1 MIADRM
7 KNLHPYEPGEQPKDR
22 EYIKLNANENPYSP
36 SPKVTKEIIKSSKKY
51 SQKLSLYPDP
61 DSRELKRAIA
71 DMLNKTGGV
80 LCRAECKGRKKSGS
94 GAEVSPSQFDKL
106 PFNVTEEMI
115 YAGNGSDEVLSF
127 IFYAFFDSNKE
138 LIVPEHSYSF
148 YPVYAGFYQIPLNKV
163 SLNTDWTLD
172 KTKMVEAAKKNN
184 SSIIFANPNAPT
196 SLGLTREEIKE
207 MLKNSPKDKVFVVDE
222 AYVDFGGES
231 AIPLLA
237 EFDNL
242 VVVRTFSK
250 SLCGAGLRL
259 GYAVASPNLIK
270 QITIVKNS
278 LNHFPIDYVA
288 QRAGIAACS
297 DVGYYVECAKT
308 VAFERD
314 EFIDFLK
321 KQNWHVLESQT
332 NFVFCKKDG
341 LKGEYCY
348 EQIKKK
354 GILVRHFKTPGIEDY
369 VRITIGTNKQMK
381 ELKKIIL
388 ELK

>member
-1 MIADRM
+1 M
-7 KNLHPYEPGEQPKDR
+7 
-22 EYIKLNANENPYSP
+22 
-36 SPKVTKEIIKSSKKY
+36 
-51 SQKLSLYPDP
+51 
-61 DSRELKRAIA
+61 
-71 DMLNKTGGV
+71 
-80 LCRAECKGRKKSGS
+80 
-94 GAEVSPSQFDKL
+94 
-106 PFNVTEEMI
+106 
-115 YAGNGSDEVLSF
+115 
-127 IFYAFFDSNKE
+127 
-138 LIVPEHSYSF
+138 
-148 YPVYAGFYQIPLNKV
+148 
-163 SLNTDWTLD
+163 
-172 KTKMVEAAKKNN
+172 
-184 SSIIFANPNAPT
+184 
-196 SLGLTREEIKE
+196 
-207 MLKNSPKDKVFVVDE
+207 FVVDE